1 MVRNDILKGTTFI
14 AVSISINTIFIHGD
28 SFQFLPPYQLKAATT
43 GDNKYQGRM
52 TLFFSYVL
60 SSGFCHQQ
68 EFRLFS
74 SYCWI
79 LSATT
84 FRYVLHLSM
93 FFWYVFNATG
103 ALLNIFL
110 YLCSCRQIIWTR
122 WTLQLEA
129 RRSSRDCG
137 SIATN
142 VVLGT
147 LSVQSKQMCTLRTL
161 SDELKVGQ
169 AHTSQDFAKYWMPS
183 VLDKGCTAQE
193 FENAWVAFVDHYGL
207 QDENEYLQNA
217 QKIIDDE
224 SDQNDSW
231 VFFSNFIHASWSV
244 PLFFPTSNI
253 IISLVCWSQ
262 ETDADKLTDVK
273 IRVDPPKLLVQAHGD
288 QSEDQVN
295 LAPLKACKDCKP
307 SVN

>member
-103 ALLNIFL
+103 VLLNIFL

-142 VVLGT
+142 VVVGT
-147 LSVQSKQMCTLRTL
+147 LSVQSKQMCTLRTCDQMNSRLVKHTHHRILQSIGCPL
-161 SDELKVGQ
+161 SLIKDAQHRSLKMLG
-169 AHTSQDFAKYWMPS
+169 W
-183 VLDKGCTAQE
+183 
-193 FENAWVAFVDHYGL
+193 
-207 QDENEYLQNA
+207 
-217 QKIIDDE
+217 
-224 SDQNDSW
+224 
-231 VFFSNFIHASWSV
+231 
-244 PLFFPTSNI
+244 
-253 IISLVCWSQ
+253 
-262 ETDADKLTDVK
+262 
-273 IRVDPPKLLVQAHGD
+273 LL
-288 QSEDQVN
+288 SITM
-295 LAPLKACKDCKP
+295 ACKMRMNTSKMRRK
-307 SVN
+307 